1 MKLQFLKPY
10 PNSSITKKFEDLEL
24 NDFTVITGKNGVGK
38 THFLEAIVHNE
49 NYINI
54 KGGSNAIYFNYN
66 DFIIDNSQINQK
78 RNKPI
83 LKKKNGN
90 HNQINQEID
99 DIRSKIHN
107 QIFSPFYT
115 FFNEKR
121 NLANQF
127 YNFLIQKH
135 SFIYIPSWENCRDEL
150 LNISTE
156 EETLEKMYIKLKELI
171 DNFLQNKDEKF
182 DKYFE
187 KAKSLNIPFRN
198 LDYTYFQYQENW
210 LGQLLENE
218 FKEYIKKYDRAKKEV
233 EIRSSEQETIAQIK
247 KKTIDI
253 VGIAPWNLL
262 NDILKSYDCNGY
274 LIDEDLVN
282 KVETFANLEQQPLN
296 IQLKNYKNNK
306 QISLDRLSS
315 GEKTLFALAV
325 ALYRQEKDKNLPT
338 VILLDEIDSSLHPS
352 MSKQLLNVLEN
363 VFVKKYKLKII
374 MVTHSPSTVA
384 LSPDDSIYVMEN
396 NDGKISLEKRTKEEA
411 IKFLSDG
418 FATYDEGLFFLDK
431 LLNNNKISIL
441 TEGNNTKYI
450 EQAIKLI
457 EPDLINVIDIVKG
470 AEGKTGK
477 SQLKTLFDF
486 VSKIKHNQNIVF
498 VWDSDCV
505 EYRKFNEIN
514 KVVPF
519 VFDIN
524 DENNIAK
531 KGIENLFEESLF
543 KEFCTEIKK
552 SDGTINYNFE
562 ENRKND
568 FFSLVESR
576 NNKEDFKNFES
587 LINKLKSLV
596 N

>member
-187 KAKSLNIPFRN
+187 KAKSLNIPFSN

>member
-10 PNSSITKKFEDLEL
+10 PNSSITKKFDDLKL

-49 NYINI
+49 NYISI
-54 KGGSNAIYFNYN
+54 DGGSNAIYFNYN
-66 DFIIDNSQINQK
+66 DFIIDNTQINQQ
-78 RNKPI
+78 RNKSI
-83 LKKKNGN
+83 LKKKNSN
-90 HNQINQEID
+90 YNEISQEIEN
-99 DIRSKIHN
+99 IRNRI
-107 QIFSPFYT
+107 QAEIFVPFYN
-115 FFNEKR
+115 FFNQNN
-121 NLANQF
+121 NLANKI
-127 YNFLIQKH
+127 YNTLIGKV
-135 SFIYIPSWENCRDEL
+135 SFFDLLPWDNYREEL
-150 LNISTE
+150 LSISTDE
-156 EETLEKMYIKLKELI
+156 EILKRMYDKLKELV
-171 DNFLQNKDEKF
+171 DVFLQNKNKKF
-182 DKYFE
+182 NKYFE
-187 KAKSLNIPFRN
+187 KAKYLNIPFN
-198 LDYTYFQYQENW
+198 SLSYDHFQYQENW

-233 EIRSSEQETIAQIK
+233 ETRSSEQETMAQIK

-262 NDILKSYDCNGY
+262 NDILKAYDCNGY

-282 KVETFANLEQQPLN
+282 KVESFVNLDQQPLN

-325 ALYRQEKDKNLPT
+325 ALYRQEKDENLPT

-363 VFVKKYKLKII
+363 IFVKKYKLKII

-396 NDGKISLEKRTKEEA
+396 DDGKIFLNKRTKEEA

-418 FATYDEGLFFLDK
+418 FATYDEGLSFLDK
-431 LLNNNKISIL
+431 LLNNVKISIL

-457 EPDLINVIDIVKG
+457 EPSLLDVVEIIKG
-470 AEGKTGK
+470 AEEKTGK
-477 SQLKTLFDF
+477 TQLKTLFDF
-486 VSKIKHNQNIVF
+486 ISKIEHNQNIFF
-498 VWDSDCV
+498 VWDGDCG
-505 EYRKFNEIN
+505 EYRKLNEIN

-524 DENNIAK
+524 NNNNIAK

-543 KEFCTEIKK
+543 EGFCTEIKK

-562 ENRKND
+562 ENKKND
-568 FFSLVESR
+568 FFSLIETR
-576 NNKEDFKNFES
+576 NNKDDFKNFES